1 MTDLRSAICDAITIL
16 GEPQGSTHQ
25 ALWKVV
31 KHRAAP
37 EPRYADFMLALKK
50 FSDAKE
56 FIVKEKGGRYR
67 MPLDSKKKLISVLSK
82 GRQVPVAKSRALTKK
97 AAKKKMDTKR
107 KTARKAAVTRKKA
120 ANTRKKATTTT
131 V

>member
-1 MTDLRSAICDAITIL
+1 MSDLRTAICDAIIIL

-31 KHRAAP
+31 KRRAAP

-50 FSDAKE
+50 FSDAQE

-67 MPLDSKKKLISVLSK
+67 MPNESKKKLIAVYSK
-82 GRQVPVAKSRALTKK
+82 GRPIPMPKSRATIKK
-97 AAKKKMDTKR
+97 AAKKKMDTKK
-107 KTARKAAVTRKKA
+107 KTARKAAASRRKPGAATRKKA
-120 ANTRKKATTTT
+120 GIKA
-131 V
+131 